1 MPVTQKENAQKGL
14 RKAQYFTTD
23 DTCNVIVAGTPNSTF
38 VPLPHH

>member
-23 DTCNVIVAGTPNSTF
+23 DTCDVIVARTPNSTS